1 MLDDS
6 PLVVVDGTLSV
17 LTLFTSVR
25 VDCMPWGLSLGLE
38 DATCFRAIQSINQS
52 INQSLG
58 GGSVDGSSF
67 GMI

>member
-52 INQSLG
+52 FG
-58 GGSVDGSSF
+58 GGSFDGSSF